1 MNRFGRITLLPLPLE
16 VERLA
21 SSPEAL
27 AVLHFGDG
35 VVLKEG
41 DSLITEE
48 TVTYDRRGYIIGVAF
63 GKVYVD
69 RLDRPPRLVSF
80 EGEARGA

>member
-1 MNRFGRITLLPLPLE
+1 MNRFGRIILLPLPLE
-16 VERLA
+16 VERLV

-63 GKVYVD
+63 GKAYVA
-69 RLDRPPRLVSF
+69 RRDRPPRLVSF

>member
-35 VVLKEG
+35 VVLNKG
-41 DSLITEE
+41 DSLIVEE
-48 TVTYDRRGYIIGVAF
+48 TLYYDRSRYLIGVAF

-69 RLDRPPRLVSF
+69 RLDRPPRHNHNTAYAK
-80 EGEARGA
+80 E